1 MSGFLYFPIRA
12 IVLNR
17 AFIPRF
23 YSRLRRDGLGVQS
36 KNTFKIKPYR
46 PISDKVYPDGG
57 YFRVDCGARP
67 RALHERPARR
77 DRAAAEGCG
86 DRDYGLTGSL
96 HPAAGSHLPS
106 EATAPPFAVATRS
119 AGRGTREAGSTR
131 VGDATTALM
140 DDRAAHPATGSHLPS
155 EATAPPFAVAF
166 ASSPFAHPIPQSRRR
181 ASGDLFSGSLRLIL
195 CHSPCPSDSNAFV
208 LYHVFFA

>member
-1 MSGFLYFPIRA
+1 MSA
-12 IVLNR
+12 
-17 AFIPRF
+17 RF
-23 YSRLRRDGLGVQS
+23 YR
-36 KNTFKIKPYR
+36 N
-46 PISDKVYPDGG
+46 PDGTG
-57 YFRVDCGARP
+57 FAGGLPWVLAKGGAPERRP
-67 RALHERPARR
+67 RGPA
-77 DRAAAEGCG
+77 EQ
-86 DRDYGLTGSL
+86 GS
-96 HPAAGSHLPS
+96 GS
-106 EATAPPFAVATRS
+106 
-119 AGRGTREAGSTR
+119 

>member
-1 MSGFLYFPIRA
+1 MSA
-12 IVLNR
+12 
-17 AFIPRF
+17 RF
-23 YSRLRRDGLGVQS
+23 YRNPDGTGFAGGLPWVLAKGGAPERRPRGPAEQGSGSGGDAAAALMVLWDARIPLRGRIFLWKTLLRPPRS
-36 KNTFKIKPYR
+36 R
-46 PISDKVYPDGG
+46 PILPQPGWDGALQAVCLVRLLAKG
-57 YFRVDCGARP
+57 GPP
-67 RALHERPARR
+67 R
-77 DRAAAEGCG
+77 G
-86 DRDYGLTGSL
+86 GL
-96 HPAAGSHLPS
+96 
-106 EATAPPFAVATRS
+106 R
-119 AGRGTREAGSTR
+119 STR